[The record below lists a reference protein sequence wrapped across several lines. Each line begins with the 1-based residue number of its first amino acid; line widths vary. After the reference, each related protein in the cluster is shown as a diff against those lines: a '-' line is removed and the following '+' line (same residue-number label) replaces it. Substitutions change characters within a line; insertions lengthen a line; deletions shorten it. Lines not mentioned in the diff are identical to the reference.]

1 MSTLSLRARLGHCSA
16 RSIVVAFGLVGA
28 STIATAQTVEL
39 PEIVVS
45 AGQSP
50 MEASRVGASVTVIS
64 GEELRQK
71 HIPTVAEALRS
82 VPGVEVD
89 QSGGRGTLT
98 QVRIRGDE
106 ANHVLILIDGIEVN
120 AVADANFD
128 FADLTVDDV
137 DRIEVIRGPQSG
149 IYGSNAQSGVIAI
162 ITRTGKGLK
171 QPAADVKVE
180 AGSMETISGSAN
192 VRGAAGPF
200 YGSATVSD
208 YTTSGYPISR
218 FGGPNDGSRALTL
231 TGKAG
236 VDLTENFNIEGV
248 VRHTDRFVRIDPQD
262 FGFVCNPPGSFNC
275 VPSPTFGLVIPG
287 DAGNSY
293 DSTAGRLGATLT
305 LFDGHWV
312 QSADAKIFDEHL
324 SGFQNS
330 PPPAF
335 TFDTHGE
342 RRTLDYK
349 SIFKF
354 ATDLFGGENHTATI
368 LLENRR
374 EHFVSTNTPIP
385 YDKGRK
391 SLAGEYVLDLPT
403 DTTLSGALR
412 QDWNTSFA
420 DVLTWRLALSQR
432 FAATGTRIHTS
443 AGKGVTDPN
452 VFELFGF
459 PGFNL
464 PNPSLKPEQTIGWDA
479 GVEQKFLDGRIV
491 TDVTYFSTDFTDKI
505 ELGSIEVPCVPPN
518 PNPAIKCFKP
528 IFVNGRGTAIRRGVE
543 LANTFRFLDWL
554 ALKATYTYTNAKD
567 SKGNEEIRRPPHSAS
582 LDVTA
587 YFDERRLR
595 ATIGVHYN
603 SVRTDFF
610 FQPFTPPLIVDLP
623 ATTVVRASL
632 AYDLTRELTAFIR
645 AENLFNL
652 HYEEIFSYRAPPF
665 AVYAGLK
672 LRLGQ

>member
-1 MSTLSLRARLGHCSA
+1 MSIAPSLLRVRAELDLGSEIKLALACVLLAGS
-16 RSIVVAFGLVGA
+16 GL
-28 STIATAQTVEL
+28 ATARAQSVEL
-39 PEIVVS
+39 PQIVVS
-45 AGQSP
+45 AGQAP

-64 GEELRQK
+64 GEELREKQ
-71 HIPTVAEALRS
+71 IPTVAEALRS

-89 QSGGRGTLT
+89 QSGGRGALT

-120 AVADANFD
+120 AVADSNFD
-128 FADLTVDDV
+128 FADLAVDDV
-137 DRIEVIRGPQSG
+137 ERIEVIRGPQSG
-149 IYGSNAQSGVIAI
+149 IYGANAQSGVISI

-180 AGSMETISGSAN
+180 AGSMNTLSGSAN

-208 YTTSGYPISR
+208 YTTSGYQISR
-218 FGGPNDGSRALTL
+218 FGGPNDGSRALTF
-231 TGKAG
+231 TGKGG
-236 VDLTENFNIEGV
+236 VDVTENFNIEGV
-248 VRHTDRFVRIDPQD
+248 VRHTDRFARTDPQD
-262 FGFVCNPPGSFNC
+262 FNFICNPPGSFNC
-275 VPSPTFGLVIPG
+275 VPSPTFGFVIPG
-287 DAGNSY
+287 DAGTFY
-293 DSTAGRLGATLT
+293 RSTAGRLGATLS
-305 LFDGHWV
+305 LLDGHWV
-312 QSADAKIFDEHL
+312 QSADVKIFDEHL

-330 PPPAF
+330 PPPPFSFGA
-335 TFDTHGE
+335 DGQ

-354 ATDLFGGENHTATI
+354 ATDVFGGESHTMTV
-368 LLENRR
+368 LVENRR
-374 EHFVSTNTPIP
+374 EHYVQLDTATP
-385 YDKGRK
+385 YDKERK

-403 DTTLSGALR
+403 NTTLSSAVR
-412 QDWNTSFA
+412 QDWNSSFA

-432 FAATGTRIHTS
+432 FPSTDTRIHAS

-452 VFELFGF
+452 VFELFGTL
-459 PGFNL
+459 FNL

-479 GVEQKFLDGRIV
+479 GVEQRFLDGRIV
-491 TDVTYFSTDFTDKI
+491 SDITYFSTDFTDKI
-505 ELGSIEVPCVPPN
+505 EFTFD
-518 PNPAIKCFKP
+518 PATFKA
-528 IFVNGRGTAIRRGVE
+528 IYRNGQGIATRRGIEFSNKFNV
-543 LANTFRFLDWL
+543 LDWL
-554 ALKATYTYTNAKD
+554 ALTATYTYTNAKD

-582 LDVTA
+582 LDATA

-623 ATTVVRASL
+623 ATTIVRASL
-632 AYDLTRELTAFIR
+632 AYDLTREATVFIR
-645 AENLFNL
+645 AENIFNTR
-652 HYEEIFSYRAPPF
+652 YEQVFSYRAPPF

>member
-1 MSTLSLRARLGHCSA
+1 LG
-16 RSIVVAFGLVGA
+16 LA
-28 STIATAQTVEL
+28 SVRAQTVEL
-39 PEIVVS
+39 PQIVVS
-45 AGQSP
+45 AGLAP

-71 HIPTVAEALRS
+71 QIPTVAEALRS

-106 ANHVLILIDGIEVN
+106 ANHVLILIDGIEMN

-137 DRIEVIRGPQSG
+137 ERIEVIRGPQSG
-149 IYGSNAQSGVIAI
+149 IYGSNAQSGVISI

-180 AGSMETISGSAN
+180 AGSMKTLSGSAN

-218 FGGPNDGSRALTL
+218 FGGPSDGSRALTF
-231 TGKAG
+231 TGKGG
-236 VDLTENFNIEGV
+236 VDVTENFNIEGV
-248 VRHTDRFVRIDPQD
+248 IRHTDRFVRVDPQD
-262 FGFVCNPPGSFNC
+262 FGFICDPPGSFNC
-275 VPSPTFGLVIPG
+275 SPSPTFGLVIPG

-293 DSTAGRLGATLT
+293 RSTAGRLGATLS
-305 LFDGHWV
+305 LLDGHWV
-312 QSADAKIFDEHL
+312 QSANVKIFDEHL
-324 SGFQNS
+324 SGFQNT

-335 TFDTHGE
+335 TFDIHGE
-342 RRTLDYK
+342 RSTLDYK

-354 ATDLFGGENHTATI
+354 ATDVFGGESHTMTA
-368 LLENRR
+368 LVEDRR
-374 EHFVSTNTPIP
+374 EHFVQLGTATSLN
-385 YDKGRK
+385 KERK

-403 DTTLSGALR
+403 DATVSGSLR
-412 QDWNTSFA
+412 QDWNSSFA

-432 FAATGTRIHTS
+432 FASTGTRIHAS

-479 GVEQKFLDGRIV
+479 GVEQKFLNGRIT
-491 TDVTYFSTDFTDKI
+491 TDITYFSTDFTDKI
-505 ELGSIEVPCVPPN
+505 ELSTVKVPCVPPN

-543 LANTFRFLDWL
+543 VANKLNVLDWL
-554 ALKATYTYTNAKD
+554 ALTATYTYTNARD
-567 SKGNEEIRRPPHSAS
+567 SMGNEEIRRPPHSAS
-582 LDVTA
+582 LDATA

-595 ATIGVHYN
+595 VTLGVHYN

-610 FQPFTPPLIVDLP
+610 FQPFTGPLIVDLP

-632 AYDLTRELTAFIR
+632 SYDLTREATAFIR

-652 HYEEIFSYRAPPF
+652 HYEEVFSYRAPPF